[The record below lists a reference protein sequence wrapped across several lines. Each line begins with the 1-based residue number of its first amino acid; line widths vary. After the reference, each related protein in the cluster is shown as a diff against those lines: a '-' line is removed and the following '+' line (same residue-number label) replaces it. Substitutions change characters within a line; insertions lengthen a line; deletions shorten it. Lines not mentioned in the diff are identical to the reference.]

1 MLNFVDNC
9 RDSYKNL
16 IGLKVFSMSLSFFF
30 SSTMCLIMNWK
41 WHKYNCVPGDASS
54 SPTERPNRNEEEENI
69 HSSTPLYME
78 LHPGIFYFW
87 FSPPVSG
94 PQDRLIWFGGSVLA
108 SSGSSTLSIAVVGI
122 ELLSFIPNS
131 SSITSEPIN
140 D

>member
-41 WHKYNCVPGDASS
+41 WHKYNCIPGDASS
-54 SPTERPNRNEEEENI
+54 SPTERPNRIEEEENI
-69 HSSTPLYME
+69 HSSTPLYLE

-94 PQDRLIWFGGSVLA
+94 PQDRLIWFGGQFRHQIVPAPSRLQ
-108 SSGSSTLSIAVVGI
+108 LRGI
-122 ELLSFIPNS
+122 ELWSSRSQLQSIYNS
-131 SSITSEPIN
+131 NISN
-140 D
+140 